1 MIKKF
6 IVTSLVVFALSTMD
20 AQVKTPPTSTKSE
33 VHQGVGLTNINIDY
47 SRPNMRGR
55 LVFGD
60 LVPYGRLWR
69 TGANMNTVVTFENDV
84 EIDGKTL
91 KKGSYAIYTI
101 PKVEEWEVIFYKETN
116 NWGLPE
122 KWDETKIALST
133 KVKVQNLDRKF
144 ETFTIAVNNVNI
156 DYADL
161 EIMWEKTL
169 VPVRFKVPTD
179 QLAMESITE
188 TFDGPKVVDYYAAAE
203 YFYLTG
209 KDLAKALGWIDQAI
223 AKSGEKVPY
232 YFVRLKSQI
241 QAKAGDKVGAVATAK
256 VALTLA
262 EKANNQDYVKMNKDA
277 IKEWSKAI

>member
-6 IVTSLVVFALSTMD
+6 VVISLAVFALSSAQ

-33 VHQGVGLTNINIDY
+33 IHQVVGLTDVNIDY

-69 TGANMNTVVTFENDV
+69 TGANMNTVVTFANDV
-84 EIDGKTL
+84 EIDGKIL
-91 KKGSYAIYTI
+91 KKGSYGIYTI

-116 NWGLPE
+116 NWGLPD
-122 KWDETKIALST
+122 KWDESKIALST

-144 ETFTIAVNNVNI
+144 ETFTMAINNVNI

-179 QLAMESITE
+179 NLAMESITTTLE
-188 TFDGPKVVDYYAAAE
+188 GPKVVDYYASAE

-209 KDLAKALGWIDQAI
+209 KDLSKALTWIDQAI
-223 AKSGEKVPY
+223 AKSGDKVPF

-256 VALTLA
+256 IALDLA
-262 EKANNQDYVKMNKDA
+262 EKANNLDYVKMNKDA

>member
-1 MIKKF
+1 MMKKF
-6 IVTSLVVFALSTMD
+6 VITSLLALAVSATY
-20 AQVKTPPTSTKSE
+20 AQVQTPPTSTKSE
-33 VHQGVGLTNINIDY
+33 VHQVVGLTDINIDY

-69 TGANMNTVVTFENDV
+69 TGANMNTVVTFANDV
-84 EIDGKTL
+84 EIDGKIL

-101 PKVEEWEVIFYKETN
+101 PKVEEWEVIFYKDTN
-116 NWGLPE
+116 NWGLPD
-122 KWDETKIALST
+122 KWEDAKIALST

-144 ETFTIAVNNVNI
+144 ETFTMAINNVNI

-161 EIMWEKTL
+161 EIMWERTL
-169 VPVRFKVPTD
+169 IPVRFKVPTD
-179 QLAMESITE
+179 NLAMESITD
-188 TFDGPKVVDYYAAAE
+188 TFDGPKIVDYYAAAE

-209 KDLAKALGWIDQAI
+209 KDLSKALLWINSAI
-223 AKSGEKVPY
+223 DKSGDKVPY

-256 VALTLA
+256 IALDLA
-262 EKANNQDYVKMNKDA
+262 EKANNLDYIKMNKDA

>member
-6 IVTSLVVFALSTMD
+6 IITSLAVFALSTMD

-69 TGANMNTVVTFENDV
+69 TGANMNTVITFENDV

-122 KWDETKIALST
+122 KWDEAKIALST

-161 EIMWEKTL
+161 EIMWERTL

-209 KDLAKALGWIDQAI
+209 KDLSKALGWIDQAI

-256 VALTLA
+256 VALALA

>member
-6 IVTSLVVFALSTMD
+6 VITSLAVFALSVAQ
-20 AQVKTPPTSTKSE
+20 AQVQTPPTSTKSE
-33 VHQGVGLTNINIDY
+33 VHQVVGLTDVKIDY

-69 TGANMNTVVTFENDV
+69 TGANMNTVVSFANDV
-84 EIDGKTL
+84 EIDGKVL

-101 PKVEEWEVIFYKETN
+101 PKVEEWEVIFYKDTN

-122 KWDETKIALST
+122 KWDESKIALST

-144 ETFTIAVNNVNI
+144 ETFTMAINNVNI

-161 EIMWEKTL
+161 EIMWERSL

-179 QLAMESITE
+179 NLAMESITE
-188 TFDGPKVVDYYAAAE
+188 TFEGPKIVDYYAAAE

-209 KDLAKALGWIDQAI
+209 KDLSKALSWINNAI
-223 AKSGEKVPY
+223 DKSGEKVPY

-241 QAKAGDKVGAVATAK
+241 QAKAGDKIGAVATAK
-256 VALTLA
+256 VALDLA
-262 EKANNQDYVKMNKDA
+262 EKANNLDYVKMNKDA

>member
-1 MIKKF
+1 MIRKF
-6 IVTSLVVFALSTMD
+6 VITSLAVLALTAAE
-20 AQVKTPPTSTKSE
+20 AQVQTPPTSTKSE
-33 VHQGVGLTNINIDY
+33 VHQVVGLTDVKIDY

-69 TGANMNTVVTFENDV
+69 TGANMNTVVSFANDV
-84 EIDGKTL
+84 EIDGKIL

-101 PKVEEWEVIFYKETN
+101 PKVEEWEVIFYKDTN

-144 ETFTIAVNNVNI
+144 ETFTLAINNVNI

-161 EIMWEKTL
+161 EIMWERTL
-169 VPVRFKVPTD
+169 IPVRFKVPTD
-179 QLAMESITE
+179 NLAMESISE
-188 TFDGPKVVDYYAAAE
+188 TFEGPKIVDYYAAAE

-209 KDLAKALGWIDQAI
+209 KDLTKALSWINSAI
-223 AKSGEKVPY
+223 DKSGDKVPY

-256 VALTLA
+256 VALDLA
-262 EKANNQDYVKMNKDA
+262 EKANNLDYVKMNKDA

>member
-6 IVTSLVVFALSTMD
+6 VITSLAVFALSVAQ
-20 AQVKTPPTSTKSE
+20 AQVQTPPTSTKSE
-33 VHQGVGLTNINIDY
+33 VHQVVGLTDVKIDY

-69 TGANMNTVVTFENDV
+69 TGANMNTVVSFANDV
-84 EIDGKTL
+84 EIDGKVL

-101 PKVEEWEVIFYKETN
+101 PKVEEWEVIFYKDTN

-122 KWDETKIALST
+122 KWDESKIALST

-144 ETFTIAVNNVNI
+144 ETFTMAINNVNI

-161 EIMWEKTL
+161 EIMWERSL

-179 QLAMESITE
+179 NLAMESITE
-188 TFDGPKVVDYYAAAE
+188 TFEGPKIVDYYAAAE

-209 KDLAKALGWIDQAI
+209 KDLSKALLWINNAI
-223 AKSGEKVPY
+223 DKSGEKVPY

-241 QAKAGDKVGAVATAK
+241 QAKAGDKIGAVATAK
-256 VALTLA
+256 VALDLA
-262 EKANNQDYVKMNKDA
+262 EKANNLDYVKMNKDA